1 MISRSFVWG
10 DARLPKRF
18 KRGSGPRYASVGLR
32 RYLKKAHRFCVS
44 TLASLYL
51 GINYFGLSGCAS
63 KSTVA
68 INDVMTPYTTLKN
81 VIKKSMPQGVVA
93 ESVNGREMTSGYF
106 TPTNFYESGDSKT
119 ERVYAK
125 VLILGSS
132 RPFKVEVQCLRERRG
147 REGGKGTYLPQGE
160 DVRLSKQL
168 AQYFR
173 DALADRR
180 EDRTLI
186 DDFRPF

>member
-1 MISRSFVWG
+1 MIAAGSGRIN
-10 DARLPKRF
+10 ARFF
-18 KRGSGPRYASVGLR
+18 KRVQRVVDPRIIRGLSKR
-32 RYLKKAHRFCVS
+32 KLKKAHRFCVS
-44 TLASLYL
+44 TLASFYL
-51 GINYFGLSGCAS
+51 GINYFSLSGCAS

-106 TPTNFYESGDSKT
+106 TPTNFYESGDNKT

-147 REGGKGTYLPQGE
+147 KEGGKGTYIPQGE

-180 EDRTLI
+180 EDRSII